1 MSEQNLNQP
10 VDTATVDNNPA
21 PVKEPALQEPVTKIK
36 EPNSAPSKAGDKL
49 DKGSVWTAEDTTGD
63 AVLDMGIDA
72 VTRLSGCSREDFI
85 RIVGN
90 AVTRN
95 DISLLDEAFIDEK
108 YGAYKEHFRQ
118 ITQALIDKR
127 VADTETHVKVA
138 YGVAGS
144 EEAWKN
150 AVGVFNKNAPEHMK
164 LAVKTMID
172 NGNVKEGAQLLMEV
186 VRNLGVPSKSGGLP
200 SGNGSTNSGLSAQQF
215 REEMHKLTVEAGGRS
230 LESGIYGERYQEL
243 LARRAIGRKAGL

>member
-1 MSEQNLNQP
+1 MSETNPTNTPP
-10 VDTATVDNNPA
+10 VTPEPPAQNPA
-21 PVKEPALQEPVTKIK
+21 PTTPSAAPTNPEPAPQPIIPVQKT
-36 EPNSAPSKAGDKL
+36 NT
-49 DKGSVWTAEDTTGD
+49 GSVWTAEDSTGD

-72 VTRLSGCSREDFI
+72 VTRLSGCSRDDFI
-85 RIVGN
+85 RIVGK
-90 AVTRN
+90 AVERN
-95 DISLLDEAFIDEK
+95 DISLLDEAFVNEK
-108 YGAYKEHFRQ
+108 YGDYKEHFRQ

-150 AVGVFNKNAPEHMK
+150 AVGVFNQNAPEHMK

-186 VRNLGVPSKSGGLP
+186 VRNLGVPGSTSGLP
-200 SGNGSTNSGLSAQQF
+200 VGNGTSKAGLSADQF
-215 REEMHKLTVEAGGRS
+215 REEMNKLIKEAGNRS